1 MADLIGQT
9 FGNYRLTALLGS
21 GGFAEVYLG
30 EHTRLGMQAAV
41 KILHAHLAGEEAA
54 HFQEEARTIAELI
67 HPHIIRVLD
76 FDVQENTPFLVLDY
90 APNGS
95 LRQRHKKGEQV
106 PLGLVA
112 SYVTQ
117 MAEALQYAHDRKRI
131 HRDVKPENMLVG
143 RQGEILLSD
152 FGISSVAHSTSSM
165 RTEAPLGTLA
175 YMAPEQ
181 IEGHARPA
189 SDQYALAV
197 TVYQW
202 LCGSMP
208 FHGSSAEII
217 GQQLGRMPPSLHSV
231 LPDIPR
237 AVEDVVMTALAKE
250 PRGRFPSVQAFATA
264 FARAAEGEGNRTF
277 SYTATTV
284 VDPERGSP
292 PISSFP
298 APSVSLPDQM
308 ASPWQAANAP
318 TVQDKL
324 PQDART
330 PSPRT
335 ASTYTQT
342 EPYLRPGVPYIPPEE
357 PPQRIGWAV
366 FWRGLILAVGLSI
379 LFLLAP
385 YLSLSLLHDFG
396 LFFFIGGSWF
406 FIGGFWG
413 AQKTGLLLASLF
425 VNLWCVFWIACLLV
439 GIVLWIGITH
449 NFATTA
455 GDFGNILPSIVPL
468 VSLAVGFG
476 PLGGLVGRRIHR
488 ARQPIHPPAGGSGLG
503 MN

>member
-41 KILHAHLAGEEAA
+41 KILHAHLAGEEAT

-117 MAEALQYAHDRKRI
+117 VAEALQYAHDRKRI

-143 RQGEILLSD
+143 RQGELLLSD

-217 GQQLGRMPPSLHSV
+217 GQQLGRMPPPLHSV

-250 PRGRFPSVQAFATA
+250 PRERFPSVQAFATA
-264 FARAAEGEGNRTF
+264 FARAAEGQGNKTF

-284 VDPERGSP
+284 VEPERGSP
-292 PISSFP
+292 PVIPSSFP
-298 APSVSLPDQM
+298 SPSASLPAQA

-318 TVQDKL
+318 TVQDTL
-324 PQDART
+324 PREALT
-330 PSPRT
+330 PSPR
-335 ASTYTQT
+335 AADAYRQP
-342 EPYLRPGVPYIPPEE
+342 EPYLRPATPYIPPEE

-366 FWRGLILAVGLSI
+366 FWRGLVLAVGLGI
-379 LFLLAP
+379 LFLTP
-385 YLSLSLLHDFG
+385 YSYFLSPVGTGIFG
-396 LFFFIGGSWF
+396 LFFFVGGW
-406 FIGGFWG
+406 WG
-413 AQKTGLLLASLF
+413 AQKTGLLRAGYF
-425 VNLWCVFWIACLLV
+425 VNLWCLCWLLCLV
-439 GIVLWIGITH
+439 
-449 NFATTA
+449 TA
-455 GDFGNILPSIVPL
+455 GDIILYRAVPHYSLFMFMIAIVCAL
-468 VSLAVGFG
+468 IASS
-476 PLGGLVGRRIHR
+476 LGGLIGRRIHR

-503 MN
+503 

>member
-41 KILHAHLAGEEAA
+41 KILHAHLTGDEAA
-54 HFQEEARTIAELI
+54 RFQEEARTIAELI

-117 MAEALQYAHDRKRI
+117 VAEALQYAHDRKRI

-202 LCGSMP
+202 LCGTMP

-217 GQQLGRMPPSLHSV
+217 GQQLGRMPPPLHSL

-237 AVEDVVMTALAKE
+237 TIEDVVMTALAKE
-250 PRGRFPSVQAFATA
+250 PHGRFPSVQAFATA
-264 FARAAEGEGNRTF
+264 FARATEGQGNNTF
-277 SYTATTV
+277 SYTATTIAE
-284 VDPERGSP
+284 PERG
-292 PISSFP
+292 
-298 APSVSLPDQM
+298 APSVIPPPFSSPAASLPDGA
-308 ASPWQAANAP
+308 ASSWQAANAP
-318 TVQDKL
+318 TVQGTL
-324 PQDART
+324 PREAQT
-330 PSPRT
+330 PSPRAVSAYMQT
-335 ASTYTQT
+335 AS
-342 EPYLRPGVPYIPPEE
+342 YLRPATPYIPPEE
-357 PPQRIGWAV
+357 PRPRIGWAV
-366 FWRGLILAVGLSI
+366 FWRGLVLAIVGS
-379 LFLLAP
+379 LFFLTP
-385 YLSLSLLHDFG
+385 YLSFSSPLEVGIFG
-396 LFFFIGGSWF
+396 TICFFTGGW
-406 FIGGFWG
+406 WG
-413 AQKTGLLLASLF
+413 AQRTGLLQAGLYVA
-425 VNLWCVFWIACLLV
+425 LWCLFWVVCLR
-439 GIVLWIGITH
+439 IVIILWTGVTH

-455 GDFGNILPSIVPL
+455 SDFGESMYFIVL
-468 VSLAVGFG
+468 LSMLAACLA
-476 PLGGLVGRRIHR
+476 PLGGFIGRRIHR

-503 MN
+503 

>member
-9 FGNYRLTALLGS
+9 FGNYRLAALLGS

-106 PLGLVA
+106 PLDLVV

-117 MAEALQYAHDRKRI
+117 VAGALQYAHDRKHI

-165 RTEAPLGTLA
+165 RTEAPLGTLV

-181 IEGHARPA
+181 IQGYARPA

-202 LCGSMP
+202 LSGSMP

-217 GQQLGRMPPSLHSV
+217 GQQLGRMPPPLHSLLANV
-231 LPDIPR
+231 PR

-250 PRGRFPSVQAFATA
+250 PRERFPSIHAFATA
-264 FARAAEGEGNRTF
+264 FARAAEGQGNRTF

-284 VDPERGSP
+284 VEPERGSP
-292 PISSFP
+292 PVITPPFSS
-298 APSVSLPDQM
+298 PSASLSSQ
-308 ASPWQAANAP
+308 ATVTPWQAASAP
-318 TVQDKL
+318 TVQDT
-324 PQDART
+324 PPREART
-330 PSPRT
+330 PYPR
-335 ASTYTQT
+335 STDISAQA
-342 EPYLRPGVPYIPPEE
+342 EPYLRPGTPYMPPENS
-357 PPQRIGWAV
+357 PQRIGWAV
-366 FWRGLILAVGLSI
+366 FWRGSVLAVI
-379 LFLLAP
+379 LFLFFLFPDLPGIVAIGI
-385 YLSLSLLHDFG
+385 SG
-396 LFFFIGGSWF
+396 LCFFA
-406 FIGGFWG
+406 WG
-413 AQKTGLLLASLF
+413 WWTAQKTGLLRSGIFANLWSVFLLVCLAFASLINSARF
-425 VNLWCVFWIACLLV
+425 SLGLNGLFLLAL
-439 GIVLWIGITH
+439 VL
-449 NFATTA
+449 A
-455 GDFGNILPSIVPL
+455 L
-468 VSLAVGFG
+468 LAVISGL
-476 PLGGLVGRRIHR
+476 PGGLVGRSIYR
-488 ARQPIHPPAGGSGLG
+488 ARQPIHPPAGGSGLV
-503 MN
+503 

>member
-9 FGNYRLTALLGS
+9 FGNYRLITLLGS

-41 KILHAHLAGEEAA
+41 KILHAHLAGDEAG
-54 HFQEEARTIAELI
+54 HFQEEARIIAELI

-95 LRQRHKKGEQV
+95 LRQRHKKNEQV
-106 PLGLVA
+106 PLNRVV

-117 MAEALQYAHDRKRI
+117 MAQALQYAHERKRI

-181 IEGHARPA
+181 IQGHARPA

-197 TVYQW
+197 AVYQW
-202 LCGSMP
+202 LCGTMP

-217 GQQLGRMPPSLHSV
+217 GQQLGRMPLPLHSV
-231 LPDIPR
+231 LPDITR

-250 PRGRFPSVQAFATA
+250 PHERFPSIQAFATA
-264 FARAAEGEGNRTF
+264 LTRAGEGQGSRTF
-277 SYTATTV
+277 SYTATTLAES
-284 VDPERGSP
+284 ERRPP
-292 PISSFP
+292 PIITPPFSKPIEHSGMATGISWQAVDSATVRDTLSQEAQTLYPQPSS
-298 APSVSLPDQM
+298 PSV
-308 ASPWQAANAP
+308 
-318 TVQDKL
+318 
-324 PQDART
+324 
-330 PSPRT
+330 
-335 ASTYTQT
+335 QT
-342 EPYLRPGVPYIPPEE
+342 EPYLRPGMPYIPPQEL
-357 PPQRIGWAV
+357 PQRIGRAV
-366 FWRGLILAVGLSI
+366 FWRGLVLATCLIVFVLLVPGLSMAPASGLI
-379 LFLLAP
+379 AVLFL
-385 YLSLSLLHDFG
+385 
-396 LFFFIGGSWF
+396 
-406 FIGGFWG
+406 IGGFWG
-413 AQKTGLLLASLF
+413 AQKTGLLRTGLF
-425 VNLWCVFWIACLLV
+425 VNLWFALWIICLLTV
-439 GIVLWIGITH
+439 VTLWTGITG
-449 NFATTA
+449 NFAAAA
-455 GDFGNILPSIVPL
+455 GVFARSLPQLSVLILG
-468 VSLAVGFG
+468 AVTLG
-476 PLGGLVGRRIHR
+476 PLGGLVGRHIHR
-488 ARQPIHPPAGGSGLG
+488 LRQPIHPPAGGSGPG

>member
-106 PLGLVA
+106 PPGLVA

-117 MAEALQYAHDRKRI
+117 VAEALQYAHDRKRI

-217 GQQLGRMPPSLHSV
+217 GQQLGRMPPPLHSL

-250 PRGRFPSVQAFATA
+250 PRERFPSVQAFATA
-264 FARAAEGEGNRTF
+264 FARAAEGQGNKTF

-284 VDPERGSP
+284 VEPERGSP
-292 PISSFP
+292 AAITPPFS
-298 APSVSLPDQM
+298 APTSLPAQ
-308 ASPWQAANAP
+308 ATIPPWQAANAP
-318 TVQDKL
+318 TVQDTA
-324 PQDART
+324 PQEART
-330 PSPRT
+330 PSPR
-335 ASTYTQT
+335 AAGTYTQT
-342 EPYLRPGVPYIPPEE
+342 EPYLRPGMPYIPPEE
-357 PPQRIGWAV
+357 PRPRIGWAV
-366 FWRGLILAVGLSI
+366 FWRGVVLAVGLGI
-379 LFLLAP
+379 LFFLLP
-385 YLSLSLLHDFG
+385 LSYFLSPVGTLIFG
-396 LFFFIGGSWF
+396 CVFFMGGW
-406 FIGGFWG
+406 WG
-413 AQKTGLLLASLF
+413 AQKTGLLHAGLF
-425 VNLWCVFWIACLLV
+425 VAFWGAFWAVCLFAV
-439 GIVLWIGITH
+439 SVLWKNVMH
-449 NFATTA
+449 NFAMTA
-455 GDFGNILPSIVPL
+455 SDFTESMPLIVVSIGL
-468 VSLAVGFG
+468 STCGAA
-476 PLGGLVGRRIHR
+476 LGGLIGRRIYR
-488 ARQPIHPPAGGSGLG
+488 ARQPIHPPAGGAGLV
-503 MN
+503 

>member
-9 FGNYRLTALLGS
+9 FGNYRLIALLGS

-54 HFQEEARTIAELI
+54 HFQEEARTIAGLI

-76 FDVQENTPFLVLDY
+76 FDVQENMPFLVLDY

-117 MAEALQYAHDRKRI
+117 VAEALQYAHDRKRI

-152 FGISSVAHSTSSM
+152 FGISSIAHSTSSM

-202 LCGSMP
+202 LCGTMP

-217 GQQLGRMPPSLHSV
+217 GQQLGRMPSPMHSLLS
-231 LPDIPR
+231 DIPR
-237 AVEDVVMTALAKE
+237 EVEDVVMTALAKE
-250 PRGRFPSVQAFATA
+250 PRERFPSIQAFATA
-264 FARAAEGEGNRTF
+264 LARASEGLGDRTF
-277 SYTATTV
+277 SYTATTLAE
-284 VDPERGSP
+284 PERRPPSIITPPFRQRVAEHSP
-292 PISSFP
+292 QATNNS
-298 APSVSLPDQM
+298 
-308 ASPWQAANAP
+308 WQAANAP
-318 TVQDKL
+318 TVQDTL
-324 PQDART
+324 PREART
-330 PSPRT
+330 PRPRS
-335 ASTYTQT
+335 ADTYAQA
-342 EPYLRPGVPYIPPEE
+342 EPYLRPATPYIPPEE
-357 PPQRIGWAV
+357 LPQRIGWAV
-366 FWRGLILAVGLSI
+366 FWRGLVLAVGLSI
-379 LFLLAP
+379 LFFLTPVFSSSATVCI
-385 YLSLSLLHDFG
+385 FG
-396 LFFFIGGSWF
+396 SLFFMFTGGW
-406 FIGGFWG
+406 WG
-413 AQKTGLLLASLF
+413 AQKTGLVRAGFFVGLWGIGWFLCFVIANGLFLHMFSPGFDLLTIAIVCALIAS
-425 VNLWCVFWIACLLV
+425 
-439 GIVLWIGITH
+439 
-449 NFATTA
+449 
-455 GDFGNILPSIVPL
+455 
-468 VSLAVGFG
+468 

-488 ARQPIHPPAGGSGLG
+488 ARQPIHPPAGGSGLV
-503 MN
+503 